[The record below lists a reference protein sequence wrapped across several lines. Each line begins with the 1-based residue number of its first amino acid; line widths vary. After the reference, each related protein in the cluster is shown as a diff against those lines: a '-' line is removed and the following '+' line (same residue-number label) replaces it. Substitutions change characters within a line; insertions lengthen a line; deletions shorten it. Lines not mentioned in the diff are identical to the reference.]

1 MLCIWDL
8 DAATVYVIF
17 ISSLCHYVF
26 KFIFHVVVYE
36 FGFLINNFDLL
47 YLLLVSSGAFLNI
60 VKRLLFKLVAEIEL
74 EEVEDELIM

>member
-8 DAATVYVIF
+8 DAATVYVVF
-17 ISSLCHYVF
+17 RCYLCYYVF

-47 YLLLVSSGAFLNI
+47 YWLLVSSVAFLII

-74 EEVEDELIM
+74 EEVQDKLIM